1 MIKESKL
8 FQQFLI
14 WRNKNIDQ
22 RTFVLLLSLIVG
34 LISGMA
40 GIVLKNTV
48 FYTHFLLTRGFTT
61 NGGNILYLVY
71 PLIGIFFT
79 VIYVRLF
86 VKDKIGHGI
95 TRVLFAISQ
104 NNSHIKSH
112 NNYSSMIASTITVAF
127 GGSVGL
133 EAPVVT
139 TGASIGSNLGRLFN
153 MDYRTLTLLIGCG
166 ATGAIAGIF
175 KAPIAAIIFTLEVL
189 MLDLTMA
196 SLIPLLISA
205 VAAASLSYFFMGK
218 DVLFQYAASFP
229 FQLKNI
235 PFYVLLGIICG
246 FVSLYF
252 NRTNAFIES
261 KFGNITNITKRLVI
275 GGLGVS
281 LMVYLFPPL
290 YGEGYDTLANI
301 LNGKGMDIVTGSHFY
316 SWKNDIFLYLGFILM
331 ILVFKVI
338 AMSFTT
344 GAGGVGGVF
353 APSLFMGG
361 ITGFALTKIFNS
373 FTLLKLPE
381 SNFTLAGM
389 AGVMAGVMQAPL
401 TSSFLIAEITGGY
414 QFFVPIM
421 ITATISYL
429 TIHYFEPHGIYT
441 KRLASKNQLIT
452 HNKDK
457 AVLTRLKIDKLIET
471 NFSTVSP
478 DATLADLVKVVSQ
491 SQRNVFPVVDANNY
505 FHGVVFINDIRHI
518 IFKTEMYDNTYV
530 RNLMFMPDTK
540 VEMGETM
547 EDVAQKFNDTQHYNL
562 PVLQDG
568 KYIGFVSR
576 ANVFSSYRKLLKE
589 FSAE

>member
-1 MIKESKL
+1 MIGESHS

-22 RTFVLLLSLIVG
+22 RTFVLLLSLIIG

-48 FYTHFLLTRGFTT
+48 FYVHFLLTKGFDTHS
-61 NGGNILYLVY
+61 GNFLYLVY

-79 VIYVRLF
+79 VIFVRLF
-86 VKDKIGHGI
+86 VKENIGHGI
-95 TRVLFAISQ
+95 TKVLFAISQ
-104 NNSHIKSH
+104 NNSHIKPH
-112 NNYSSMIASTITVAF
+112 NNYTSMIASTITVAF

-133 EAPVVT
+133 EAPIVT

-175 KAPIAAIIFTLEVL
+175 KAPIAAVVFTLEIL
-189 MLDLTMA
+189 MLDLTMS

-218 DVLFQYAASFP
+218 SVLFQYTANFP
-229 FQLKNI
+229 FELKNI
-235 PFYVLLGIICG
+235 PFYVLLGVICG

-252 NRTNAFIES
+252 NRSNEFIES
-261 KFGNITNITKRLVI
+261 KFVKIKNVTLRLVI

-301 LNGKGMDIVTGSHFY
+301 LNGTGTDIVASSHFY
-316 SWKNDIFLYLGFILM
+316 SWKNDIFLYLGFILI
-331 ILVFKVI
+331 ILVFKVV

-353 APSLFMGG
+353 APSLFVGG
-361 ITGFALTKIFNS
+361 ITGFAMTKIFNS
-373 FTLLKLPE
+373 FTLLSLPE

-401 TSSFLIAEITGGY
+401 TAIFLIAEITGGY

-441 KRLASKNQLIT
+441 KQLALKNQLIT
-452 HNKDK
+452 HNKDR
-457 AVLTRLKIDKLIET
+457 AVLTRLKIDNLIET
-471 NFSTVSP
+471 NFSIVSP
-478 DATLADLVKVVSQ
+478 DAKLADLVKIVSQ
-491 SQRNVFPVVDANNY
+491 SQRNVFPVVDAENY
-505 FHGVVFINDIRHI
+505 FRGVVFINDIRHI
-518 IFKTEMYDNTYV
+518 IFKTEMYDKIYV

-589 FSAE
+589 FSTE